1 MRVYCRIH
9 AIILVL
15 LILTLFSQF
24 AFAQGLNA
32 LKSDIYSKLKCCSC
46 EKSFEKC
53 VCSEAKEMKAY
64 IDALLENKVSG
75 INIFYKVAKK
85 YSAKVIIDESM
96 RLLVEER
103 LIKES
108 KGKYSRVEFEP
119 QFLNFGT
126 KSRKEGRVSSAVKLY
141 NKGNSNLIISNLR
154 VSCGCVS
161 VALKTGK
168 NKSPYF
174 GVAGVNPG
182 WQAIIEPGN
191 FGELEVALDL
201 SHPSMGIGKQIRN
214 IFVSSSDTFNPQTD
228 LKVEIEIKE

>member
-1 MRVYCRIH
+1 
-9 AIILVL
+9 
-15 LILTLFSQF
+15 
-24 AFAQGLNA
+24 
-32 LKSDIYSKLKCCSC
+32 
-46 EKSFEKC
+46 
-53 VCSEAKEMKAY
+53 MKAY
-64 IDALLENKVSG
+64 IDAFLEAG
-75 INIFYKVAKK
+75 ISREDIFYRVAKK
-85 YSAKVIIDESM
+85 YSLKVIVDESM
-96 RLLVEER
+96 RSLVEKR

-108 KGKYSRVEFEP
+108 GGKYSRIVFES
-119 QFLNFGT
+119 QMLNFGT
-126 KSRKEGRVSSAVKLY
+126 KSRKEGKVSSVVKLY

-174 GVAGVNPG
+174 GVAGENPG

-214 IFVSSSDTFNPQTD
+214 IFVSSSDTVNSQTD
-228 LKVEIEIKE
+228 LKVEIEIQE